1 MPPVVPAVLES
12 NAAPRGGAAAQFT
25 SAYGALS
32 REVRDAGLLRRAYGY
47 YLAVAVALAVALG
60 GVVTAFVL
68 LGDSWFQLL
77 VAAVLGVVLTQ
88 LAFLTHETAHRQVFA
103 SGPLNDR
110 VGRILANA
118 VVGISYSWWMTKHTR
133 HHANPNHVGK
143 DPDVAPG
150 VISFTAEAAADHRGF
165 LGAITR
171 RQGWLFFPLLTLE
184 GLNLHVTAVRSLM
197 TGPPEDRG
205 ARRRELAT
213 ILVRLTV
220 YVAVIFW
227 WLPLGLGFAFLG
239 VQLAVFGVYMGA
251 TFAPNHKGMTMIPEG
266 SRIDFLSKQVLTS
279 RNVTGGAWMSV
290 LMGGLNLQVE
300 HHLFPSMPRPHLAR
314 ARLIVREHCARLGM
328 PYTETSLLRSY
339 AIVVRYLN
347 EVGLAARDPFDC
359 PMRQQLGR
367 R

>member
-12 NAAPRGGAAAQFT
+12 SAAPRGGAAAKFT
-25 SAYGALS
+25 STYGALS
-32 REVRDAGLLRRAYGY
+32 REVREAGLLRRAYGY
-47 YLAVAVALAVALG
+47 YLVNGIVLVLALG
-60 GVVTAFVL
+60 GVATGFVL

-77 VAAVLGVVLTQ
+77 IAAALGVVLTQ

-133 HHANPNHVGK
+133 HHANPNQVGK

-150 VISFTAEAAADHRGF
+150 VISFTEEAAADHHGF

-184 GLNLHVTAVRSLM
+184 GINLHVTAVRSLL
-197 TGPPEDRG
+197 TGPPEDH
-205 ARRRELAT
+205 ASRRRELVT
-213 ILVRLTV
+213 ILVRLTA
-220 YVAVIFW
+220 YVTVVLW
-227 WLPLGLGFAFLG
+227 WLPLGLGLAFLG

-279 RNVTGGAWMSV
+279 RNVRGGAWMSV

-314 ARLIVREHCARLGM
+314 ARVLVREHCARLGL

-359 PMRQQLGR
+359 PLRQRLGR
-367 R
+367 G